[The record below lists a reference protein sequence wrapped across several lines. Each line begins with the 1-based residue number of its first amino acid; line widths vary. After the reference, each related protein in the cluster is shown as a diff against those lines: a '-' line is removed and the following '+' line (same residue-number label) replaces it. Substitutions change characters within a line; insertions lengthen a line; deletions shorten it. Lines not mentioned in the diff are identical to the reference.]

1 MTSTS
6 VEKKVR
12 GERKNKIRAV
22 TIDDKTWN
30 ELKKMAEDTSFSV
43 SSLIRLMTKEYK
55 STLAK
60 RGVLS

>member
-22 TIDDKTWN
+22 TIDDKTWD
-30 ELKKMAEDTSFSV
+30 ELKTISENTSLSM
-43 SSLIRLMTKEYK
+43 SGLIRIMIKEYK
-55 STLAK
+55 AALK
-60 RGVLS
+60 HRGVLN